1 MIALYRF
8 NHSPKGCDQAV
19 KQTGIVEALFIRPTR
34 ETPLGLTTDTLQLQ
48 AGLGLTG
55 DLHARS
61 ISPRQV
67 LVVRSEDL
75 TDFKIP
81 AGALGENLLIS
92 GLDEQSFQPG
102 ALLTAGT
109 AGIRLTMH
117 CEPCKV
123 IRHLVPSLVAIQK
136 RRGLLGVVVKNGQI
150 QAGDTISSEP
160 DNYPAL
166 PEKPYLRFAQVL
178 ALIPA
183 GQVIT
188 YTQLMVAMGVASS
201 YARALPGY
209 LPKAR
214 AAGLPVHRI
223 VDTRGNLILAHVP
236 EQEEK
241 LTREG
246 IRIYN
251 GSIDLQRFGWD
262 EPSLFLD

>member
-8 NHSPKGCDQAV
+8 NDSPKGCHSAV
-19 KQTGIVEALFIRPTR
+19 KQIGILEALFIRPNR
-34 ETPLGLTTDTLQLQ
+34 ETPLGVPAESLSLQ
-48 AGLGLTG
+48 AGLGITG
-55 DLHARS
+55 DMHARR

-67 LVVRSEDL
+67 LIVRSEDL

-92 GLDEQSFQPG
+92 GLDPEFFQPG
-102 ALLTAGT
+102 ALLTAGSVR
-109 AGIRLTMH
+109 IRLTMH

-123 IRHLVPSLVAIQK
+123 IRHLVSSLSEIQK
-136 RRGLLGVVVKNGQI
+136 RRGLLGVVVQSGQLK
-150 QAGDTISSEP
+150 AGDQISSQA
-160 DNYPAL
+160 DYYPAL

-209 LPKAR
+209 LPKAL
-214 AAGLPVHRI
+214 AAGLPIHRI
-223 VDTRGNLILAHVP
+223 VDSRGNLILAHLP
-236 EQEEK
+236 EQAQMLEQ
-241 LTREG
+241 EG
-246 IRIYN
+246 L
-251 GSIDLQRFGWD
+251 SIHNASVDLQQNGWI